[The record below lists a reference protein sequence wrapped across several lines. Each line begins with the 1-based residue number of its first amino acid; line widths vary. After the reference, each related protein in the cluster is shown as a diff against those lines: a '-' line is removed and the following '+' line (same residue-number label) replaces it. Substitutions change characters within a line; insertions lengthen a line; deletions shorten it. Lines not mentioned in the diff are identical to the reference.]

1 MQGLTGEVKKLQ
13 EENKTLTENYNSER
27 ILRKKYY
34 NMVEDMKGKIRV
46 YCRSRPLSRSEL
58 ERVGILTMLDI
69 AKIPSSTILYHG
81 VPYRTVPHHTTP
93 HHITP
98 HHATPHHITPRH
110 TPPHH
115 TTPHHNSLHHTTTPH
130 PTTPHHAIPHHIT
143 PRHTTTHYTTPH
155 HTKHT
160 ILCQLN
166 ILSIPGQSFCH
177 KISR

>member
-58 ERVGILTMLDI
+58 ERVGILTMLDN

-93 HHITP
+93 HHITS
-98 HHATPHHITPRH
+98 HHTTPCH

-130 PTTPHHAIPHHIT
+130 PTTPHHTMPYPTTSHLAT
-143 PRHTTTHYTTPH
+143 PQLTTPH
-155 HTKHT
+155 HTTPHQTYHTMPTKHPVYSRA
-160 ILCQLN
+160 I
-166 ILSIPGQSFCH
+166 ILS
-177 KISR
+177 